1 MGAEKQ
7 KVVAVAVAGA
17 SGDTD
22 QELVQRRLGGAVTR
36 KSGPAGTTVTFK
48 VPARRAA
55 Q

>member
-7 KVVAVAVAGA
+7 KVVAVAGA

-22 QELVQRRLGGAVTR
+22 RELVQGRLGGATTR
-36 KSGPAGTTVTFK
+36 KSGPAGTAVTFK

>member
-7 KVVAVAVAGA
+7 KVVAVAGA
-17 SGDTD
+17 SGDTG

-36 KSGPAGTTVTFK
+36 KSGPAGTAVTFK